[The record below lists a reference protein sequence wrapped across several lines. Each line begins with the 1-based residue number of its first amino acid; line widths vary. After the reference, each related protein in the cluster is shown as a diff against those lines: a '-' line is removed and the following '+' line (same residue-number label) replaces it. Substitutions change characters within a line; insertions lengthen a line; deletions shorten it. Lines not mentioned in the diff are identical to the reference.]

1 MGRRRHVARL
11 LARAQQ
17 RFRLLGFSL
26 VRWARLRQEG
36 SGAPGELR
44 SRAQVLLK
52 LDPRLSMTQ
61 GNLYV
66 PLRTRGGLTALEW
79 AQRHAK

>member
-1 MGRRRHVARL
+1 MGRHRHVARL

-17 RFRLLGFSL
+17 RFRLLGFSI
-26 VRWARLRQEG
+26 VRWARLRQED
-36 SGAPGELR
+36 SGAPGRLR
-44 SRAQVLLK
+44 YRAQVLLK
-52 LDPRLSMTQ
+52 LAPRRLKTQ